1 MSHSLFRR
9 GGILLIDDAY
19 LKVTEI
25 VGDKFQLRAAADG
38 ALSDYSRQ
46 DLLRLYETGRLR
58 LTNLRNFPVD
68 DTEQQPP
75 GWVQRSI
82 EDFPEPIRKNALC
95 KWRYLT
101 AICPNGVLGMS
112 RRLVAELIKE
122 CAAAIGP
129 DQTPPDVSTFYRWRK
144 RWVMG
149 NFDIRALIDKWELRG
164 RAPKTDYPQEVLDLI
179 VEGIEKVYLTEER
192 ETKKELRDWI
202 CASINKLNKSRP
214 RCDALLYPSAR
225 LINRV
230 LDQYDKYHVLKRRYG
245 ARIARQ
251 NLRIY
256 GRASESL
263 RPLQRVEVD
272 HTPFDVLVVDEVLK
286 MLLGRPWITVMI
298 DHYSRMVVGL
308 YVSFRKPSV
317 DSVLRCL
324 RHAILPKTYIKE
336 KFPAI
341 AGEWPCFGFIELL
354 VCDNGLEFHASHL
367 ETACADIG
375 THIVYCEPR
384 APYLKGSIERFLK
397 TLNYTFAH
405 MLPGTTYSKYDK
417 RLGYNSEARAVLTLG
432 ELNEALHR
440 WVVDIY
446 GSEFHRGIQ
455 AAPLQKWNEGVR
467 MDPPT
472 LVENPETLKVYLGR
486 SEVRKLGRNG
496 IQINSLFYASDELQ
510 HIRGN
515 KRTVKVTVRFDP
527 DDLGTIYVLDEER
540 KQYIAVPCTDSAYA
554 SGLTLEQHNYL
565 GKKRRQDYANLPYRD
580 GLMAAKLE
588 LREFTEQLLKMRKVP
603 KAGRNVAAR
612 AKEALQ
618 QHAETPPRPKQDKR
632 DDSEQQIESISSVV
646 EDWILSEEV
655 KNYDAE

>member
-9 GGILLIDDAY
+9 GAILAINDAY
-19 LKVTEI
+19 VKVTEI
-25 VGDKFQLRAAADG
+25 VGDKVQLRSATDG
-38 ALSDYSRQ
+38 ALSDYGRQ
-46 DLLRLYETGRLR
+46 DLLRLYEIGHLR

-68 DTEQQPP
+68 DAGQHPP

-82 EDFPEPIRKNALC
+82 EDFPEPVRKNALS

-112 RRLVAELIKE
+112 RRLVAEAIKE

-129 DQTPPDVSTFYRWRK
+129 NQMPPDLSTFYRWRK
-144 RWVMG
+144 RWVLG

-179 VEGIEKVYLTEER
+179 VEGIEKVYLTEQR

-202 CASINKLNKSRP
+202 CATIIKLNKGRP
-214 RCDALLYPSAR
+214 RCEVLPCPSAR
-225 LINRV
+225 LVNRV
-230 LDQYDKYHVLKRRYG
+230 LEQYDKYHVLKRRYG
-245 ARIARQ
+245 ERIARQ
-251 NLRIY
+251 NLRLY

-272 HTPFDVLVVDEVLK
+272 HTPFDVLVVDEVLN
-286 MLLGRPWITVMI
+286 MLLGRPWVTVMV

-308 YVSFRKPSV
+308 YVSFRKPNV

-341 AGEWPCFGFIELL
+341 TGEWPCFGFIELL

-375 THIVYCEPR
+375 THIAYCEPR

-397 TLNYTFAH
+397 TLNYSFTH
-405 MLPGTTYSKYDK
+405 MLPGTTHAKYDK
-417 RLGYNSEARAVLTLG
+417 RLGYDSEGRAVLTFG

-455 AAPLQKWNEGVR
+455 AAPLQKWNEGAR
-467 MDPPT
+467 KDPPT
-472 LVENPETLKVYLGR
+472 LVEDPENLKVYLGR
-486 SEVRKLGRNG
+486 SEVRQLGRSG
-496 IQINSLFYASDELQ
+496 IQINSLFYTSDELQ
-510 HIRGN
+510 RIRGN
-515 KRTVKVTVRFDP
+515 KRSVQVTVRFDP
-527 DDLGTIYVLDEER
+527 DDLGTTYVLDNER
-540 KQYIAVPCTDSAYA
+540 KEYIAVPCTNSAYA
-554 SGLTLEQHNYL
+554 SGLTLEQHTYL
-565 GKKRRQDYANLPYRD
+565 GKKARQDYASQPYKDR
-580 GLMAAKLE
+580 LMAAKLD
-588 LREFTEQLLKMRKVP
+588 LRAFTTQLLEMRKVP
-603 KAGRNVAAR
+603 KAGKKNAAR

-618 QHAETPPRPKQDKR
+618 RHAETPFPKQESAHVGD
-632 DDSEQQIESISSVV
+632 QQIESISSLV
-646 EDWILSEEV
+646 EEWILSEEV
-655 KNYDAE
+655 QSYDAE